1 MSVRATERLIGDVVV
16 VSGLPNSPRMVAQS
30 VDSDAKQVTVV
41 WFSDDHRG
49 QQAVFPAAALDRVEA
64 PEPEAETEKKA
75 AASAGN
81 GTRGRK
87 PGKAKKQ

>member
-16 VSGLPNSPRMVAQS
+16 VTGLSNSPQMVVQS
-30 VDSDAKQVTVV
+30 VDIDAKQVSVV
-41 WFSDDHRG
+41 WFADDHRG
-49 QQAVFPAAALDRVEA
+49 QQAVFPATALDRVEA
-64 PEPEAETEKKA
+64 PEAKAEKKA
-75 AASAGN
+75 GPGAVS

>member
-1 MSVRATERLIGDVVV
+1 
-16 VSGLPNSPRMVAQS
+16 MVAQA
-30 VDSDAKQVTVV
+30 VDIEAKQVSVV
-41 WFSDDHRG
+41 WFADDHRG

-64 PEPEAETEKKA
+64 PEPKTEKKA
-75 AASAGN
+75 GAVAGN

>member
-16 VSGLPNSPRMVAQS
+16 VTGLPNSPHMVAQA
-30 VDSDAKQVTVV
+30 VDIDAKQVSVV

-64 PEPEAETEKKA
+64 PAPAAEKKA
-75 AASAGN
+75 AVSAGN